1 MYIRHLNEYC
11 VCVCVFIYPE
21 RSMETVISAIA
32 EYFDICGD
40 KISHCDL
47 VAKPYGHVEGGSR
60 FLGNYLHDMTTR
72 KMSVVFLHST
82 WCPETPDGF

>member
-1 MYIRHLNEYC
+1 
-11 VCVCVFIYPE
+11 
-21 RSMETVISAIA
+21 VISAVA

-47 VAKPYGHVEGGSR
+47 VAKTYGHVEGGSR

-72 KMSVVFLHST
+72 QMSSSSCIVQDKVPRNTRLLLK
-82 WCPETPDGF
+82 